1 MTHLH
6 FSVFFSALLSFFH
19 LWTDENVKTPLKTT
33 EEEEICVEDTLD
45 IVKFKSKLAL
55 SLTPPDSNLVP
66 PDSLNN
72 PYNHQGDAT
81 HDPIIVSPLSPP
93 KPTNV
98 ETKFELA
105 PDGKGYYIY
114 ERVGGVDI
122 KPPSYMTFD
131 EYLKYRREKT
141 LAEYTHEQSLQNNKE
156 VKAGLIPS
164 FDLGAVTDVFG
175 GGPIEIKPTGSIS
188 LQFAL
193 NRNKTANP
201 NLSIRQQKNQYFDF
215 DQQMQ
220 IGVQGQIGNK
230 MKLNINQDTKATFDF
245 ENIMKLDYTGDE
257 DQILQRLAS
266 GNIQLQTGNS
276 LIQGSNNLFGVLV
289 GTKWGPVNVSFLGAM
304 QRGQK
309 QSINVKSGAIETPFK
324 KKVADYDANRHYFLS
339 HYFRSKYDEA
349 LSRLPQINSRIRI
362 NQVEVWV
369 TNPNL
374 SQTSNLRP
382 GLGFMDLGENELPV
396 ANGKGNIFNEAVVHS
411 SVQKRYP
418 DKASNDLYGRLT
430 ANSAIRD
437 KSQSANLLEGMGM
450 TNGVDFQL
458 VNLRKLQEGKD
469 YNLQGQ
475 LGYISLNSPLQS
487 DDVLFVSFSYT
498 IDGVPYQVGEFSN
511 DVPANQENSNP
522 LFLKMLRPSQLRP
535 TYNGEKFPVWDLM
548 MKNIYSISY
557 GLKPDGFKMDIYYES
572 GTSAGKIRALQQ
584 GAVKNV
590 PLIQVTNLD
599 QLTNNTAPSPDNMI
613 DFIEG
618 LTVLSDKGY
627 IIFPVIEPFGSHLS
641 KKLLHNADDSARF
654 VFQPLYDMT
663 YQDAI
668 QKFQHLD
675 RYTLEGTY
683 SGTNNSEIPLN
694 AFGVTPQS
702 VKVTANGVSL
712 VQGVDYEVDP
722 SGGKVIIKNPA
733 YLAPGQDIKV
743 DVEQQQMYQ
752 MQVKTMKGI
761 HADMNLTPKIKLG
774 ASMLNLNERPVTF
787 KVPLG
792 DEPINNTL
800 IGMNTSGQSESK
812 FLTKMIDKLP
822 LISTKAP
829 SNINFSGE
837 AAYFIPG
844 QPKQVKRNGE
854 NGTIYLDDFEAA
866 KQPYNMMGVQN
877 WKLASFPK
885 YLSDDLLYDYSNHL
899 TAADSFAARVARGM
913 TRAKLAWYQ
922 IDPQIYYS
930 NLASIPDADKTN
942 SYTRPISPTEIF
954 PPATVPPG
962 SGYQQT
968 LDLHYFPEERG
979 PYNYQYSP
987 NKIDANGKFLNPK
1000 ENWAGVMADM
1010 KMNADFEAANVEF
1023 IEFWMMSPFMDEFKH
1038 NTGGD
1043 LVFNLG
1049 NISEDV
1055 LPDNLQSFENGLPA
1069 NDGNTGMSITPWAR
1083 VPDAIPA
1090 ANAFSNNLDDR
1101 KFQDVGLDGYRDELE
1116 QDTFKNYIEAIKQ
1129 NFGTNSPA
1137 YQNMFA
1143 DPSSDNFVHFL
1154 GNEFGNNKVG
1164 ILERFKNYNGT
1175 ENNSPVNSQTTT
1187 GLTRQGSPYPDT
1199 EDLNKNGTPNTWE
1212 EYWEYKISVRPAD
1225 LAPGKNYV
1233 VDSIRS
1239 YTVDNR
1245 GNKVDTVTWYQ
1256 FRIPIKNG
1264 RAVNNIPNFKVINFL
1279 RMYMTGF
1286 EQEHIMRMTDFQMVS
1301 TQWRRYT
1308 GPLLDPPGPAIDP
1321 NEPPFAVLDVGSVSL
1336 QENSQKLPFNYMP
1349 PPGIIRQGTAGN
1361 TSQTILQDERSLLMK
1376 VCGLKEGEGQS
1387 IFKNVS
1393 QDFRNYK
1400 DLRMWVHAEAKDQDG
1415 ASNFNKEGDAVL
1427 FIRLGLDNDYNYYE
1441 YEYPLKPSVLMNMDT
1456 ANVWA
1461 NDIHFVL
1468 STLTNAKLA
1477 RDKAN
1482 FSFGDRFLFT
1492 QNLPAGHRIFVK
1504 GTPKMSDVRTIMI
1517 GVRNPQNP
1525 AEGPVCMELWLNELR
1540 LSNFDQTAAWAGNA
1554 NVNIQLADVGSVQ
1567 GTVQY
1572 RQAGFGPLEQKLSQ
1586 RTRED
1591 KLRYSVM
1598 GDFMLGKFFPQKWG
1612 INLPVHANF
1621 DEQVNTPV
1629 YDPRQADVK
1638 TKDLMKTFPNKQVKD
1653 STLAA
1658 ILDVTRNRGF
1668 SFNNIKKNKSPDS
1681 KKSYPWDI
1689 SNFDASFSYSDQ
1701 FSRNYLVEKKYAT
1714 SHRAALN
1721 YRYNIKSINVQPFK
1735 KWKKKNPISE
1745 FNFSPLP
1752 KQFSVSIL
1760 GDRQFTENTL
1770 RPTGFGGSSPTVYTK
1785 NFLLTRNYQ
1794 LAWDLTKNLIMTF
1807 NAANNSRVDEVKGY
1821 WDKAT
1826 QHEKDSVG
1834 TLTDNLFHIGKDSV
1848 GSRYFDQT
1856 VHMGRTIGY
1865 NHNLSLQ
1872 YNLPL
1877 KNYKWTDWING
1888 NGSYTAAYQWMNP
1901 PENNMGLGATISNKR
1916 DMQANGSLNLRQL
1929 YNKSKTIKKLL
1940 DVQAKAPAPKAK
1952 LKDNK
1957 TVKDAK
1963 DAGDVEDN
1971 KEDKGDKNKGKKTD
1985 VKKQPVK
1992 IDPDWKDKHKLHP
2005 PKELKLLK
2013 AILRSAVRLI
2023 LSVQKI
2029 DANYTE
2035 NSSTILPGYM
2045 PKTDNFGAD
2054 FGYQDS
2060 TTGLMSPVLPPS
2072 LGFAFGD
2079 QRDIRSAA
2087 SRNYWVSRDSTL
2099 SNYFAH
2105 TKNSQLTLKSSI
2117 EPMPGMTIDL
2127 TANRSS
2133 IENFSEMFR
2142 WSDNTSGGTYRFT
2155 DQQSTGNFTCS
2166 YIFIGTAFEANAD
2179 NSSAFD
2185 RFSAYRKILSQ
2196 RLAAANP
2203 SQLTLQY
2210 SGEIIDTVGNRYM
2223 NGYSGT
2229 SQDVLIPSLLAGY
2242 GVIKPNKIEMSA
2254 FPKMPLPNWS
2264 VNFNPM
2270 IAFPAMK
2277 NIFSSFSIKHSYRGS
2292 YTVGAFTRNI
2302 YAQDFNGDGLA
2313 DNTRFMATD
2322 QNGHSIENFNATK
2335 NIQMVQFT
2343 EQLSP
2348 LIGINFTTKNG
2359 ITGNIAYNRQRNM
2372 SFNMGNLQL
2381 TENKTQ
2387 DFSVTGGWRKD
2398 KLNLDLHV
2406 FGKNISLK
2414 NTLEVKVQ
2422 VSMRD
2427 NFERNRTLD
2436 GLPSTPLRGQTNW
2449 SINPYIDY
2457 VISNRLSIKAFW
2469 QQTINN
2475 PHTSLTYKTSFRSA
2489 GVQLRFSLQ

>member
-6 FSVFFSALLSFFH
+6 FSVFFSALLSIFH
-19 LWTDENVKTPLKTT
+19 FWTDENVKTPLQLA

-45 IVKFKSKLAL
+45 IEKSKSKLAL
-55 SLTPPDSNLVP
+55 LLTPPDSNLVP

-81 HDPIIVSPLSPP
+81 HDPIISSPFDPP
-93 KPTNV
+93 KPSNI
-98 ETKFELA
+98 ETKYELA

-131 EYLKYRREKT
+131 EYIKYRREKT
-141 LAEYTHEQSLQNNKE
+141 LAEYAHEQALQNNKE

-175 GGPIEIKPTGSIS
+175 GGPVEIKPTGSAS

-215 DQQMQ
+215 DQQIQ
-220 IGVQGQIGNK
+220 VGVQGQIGNK

-245 ENIMKLDYTGDE
+245 ENLMKLDYTGDE
-257 DQILQRLAS
+257 DQIIQRLAS

-374 SQTSNLRP
+374 SQTANLRP
-382 GLGFMDLGENELPV
+382 GIGFMDLGENELPI
-396 ANGKGNIFNEAVVHS
+396 ANGQGNIFNEAVVKS
-411 SVQKRYP
+411 STQKRYP
-418 DKASNDLYGRLT
+418 DKACNDLYSRLI
-430 ANSAIRD
+430 ANAGIRD
-437 KSQSANLLEGMGM
+437 KSQSANILETMNL

-458 VNLRKLQEGKD
+458 VNLRKLQETKD
-469 YNLQGQ
+469 YTVQNQ

-511 DVPANQENSNP
+511 DIPANQENSNP

-535 TYNGEKFPVWDLM
+535 TYNGEEFPAWDLM

-572 GTSAGKIRALQQ
+572 GTNAGKIRALQQ

-599 QLTNNTAPSPDNMI
+599 QLTNNTAPSPDNII

-627 IIFPVIEPFGSHLS
+627 IIFPVIEPFGSHLA

-668 QKFQHLD
+668 QKFQQLD

-683 SGTNNSEIPLN
+683 SGANNSEIPLN

-702 VKVTANGVSL
+702 VKVTANGVTL
-712 VQGVDYEVDP
+712 VQGTDYEVDP

-733 YLAPGQDIKV
+733 YMAPGQDIKV

-752 MQVKTMKGI
+752 MQMKTMTGI

-774 ASMLNLNERPVTF
+774 ASALRLNERPTTF

-800 IGMNTSGQSESK
+800 VGMNTSGQTESK

-829 SNINFSGE
+829 SNLNFSGE
-837 AAYFIPG
+837 VAYFIPG
-844 QPKQVKRNGE
+844 QPKQVKLNGE

-866 KQPYNMMGVQN
+866 KQPYNMMGTQN

-885 YLSDDLLYDYSNHL
+885 YLTDEQLYDYSNHL
-899 TAADSFAARVARGM
+899 TAADSFAAKWAKGM

-922 IDPQIYYS
+922 IDPQIYY
-930 NLASIPDADKTN
+930 NDVVKIPAEDKTN
-942 SYTRPISPTEIF
+942 SYTRPVSPTEIF

-962 SGYQQT
+962 SGFQTT
-968 LDLHYFPEERG
+968 LDLHYFPDERG
-979 PYNYQYSP
+979 PYNFQAS
-987 NKIDANGKFLNPK
+987 IDKVDASGKFIHPK

-1023 IEFWMMSPFMDEFKH
+1023 IEFWMMSPFMDQFAN

-1069 NDGNTGMSITPWAR
+1069 NDGNSGMSITPWAR
-1083 VPDAIPA
+1083 VPEAIPA
-1090 ANAFSNNLDDR
+1090 ANAFSNNVDDR
-1101 KFQDVGLDGYRDELE
+1101 KFQDVGLDGYRDDLE
-1116 QDTFKNYIEAIKQ
+1116 RDTFKTYVEAIKQ
-1129 NFGTNSPA
+1129 NFGATSAA
-1137 YQNMFA
+1137 YTQA
-1143 DPSSDNFVHFL
+1143 TTDPSSDNFVHFF
-1154 GNEFGNNKVG
+1154 GDEFGSNTVG
-1164 ILERFKNYNGT
+1164 ILDRFKNFNGT
-1175 ENNSPVNSQTTT
+1175 ENNSPVNSQTAS
-1187 GLTRQGSPYPDT
+1187 GLTRQGTPYPDT

-1212 EYWEYKISVRPAD
+1212 EYWEYKISLRPND
-1225 LAPGKNYV
+1225 LAPGRNYV

-1239 YTVDNR
+1239 YTRDNR
-1245 GNKVDTVTWYQ
+1245 NNIVDEVTWYQ
-1256 FRIPIKNG
+1256 FRIPLKNG

-1286 EQEHIMRMTDFQMVS
+1286 EQEHIVRLTDFQMVS

-1308 GPLLDPPGPAIDP
+1308 GPLLDPPGPSIDP
-1321 NEPPFAVLDVGSVSL
+1321 NEPPFSTLDVGSVSL
-1336 QENSQKLPFNYMP
+1336 QENSQKLPFNYVT
-1349 PPGIIRQGTAGN
+1349 PPGIIRQGIAGN

-1376 VCGLKEGEGQS
+1376 TCGIKDGEGQA
-1387 IFKNVS
+1387 IFKNVA

-1400 DLRMWVHAEAKDQDG
+1400 DLRMWVHAEAREQDG
-1415 ASNFNKEGDAVL
+1415 PSHFNKTGDAVL

-1441 YEYPLKPSVLMNMDT
+1441 YEYPLTPSDLLKGQDT
-1456 ANVWA
+1456 FNIWA
-1461 NDIHFVL
+1461 NNIVFEL
-1468 STLTNAKLA
+1468 AKLTTAKIA
-1477 RDKAN
+1477 RDNAGFPN
-1482 FSFGDRFLFT
+1482 GDRFLYT
-1492 QNLPAGHRIFVK
+1492 QDLPQGHRIFIK
-1504 GTPKMSDVRTIMI
+1504 GTPKISDVHTIMI
-1517 GVRNPQNP
+1517 GVRNPVTPN
-1525 AEGPVCMELWLNELR
+1525 EGPICLELWLNELR
-1540 LSNFDQTAAWAGNA
+1540 LSNFDQTAAWAANA
-1554 NVNIQLADVGSVQ
+1554 NVNLQLADLGSVQ
-1567 GTVQY
+1567 GTLQY

-1612 INLPVHANF
+1612 INLPVHANY
-1621 DEQVNTPV
+1621 DEQINTPV
-1629 YDPRQADVK
+1629 FDPRQADVK
-1638 TKDLMKTFPNKQVKD
+1638 TKDLTFNNKQQKD

-1658 ILDVTRNRGF
+1658 ILDVTRSRGI
-1668 SFNNIKKNKSPDS
+1668 SLNNIKKNKSPDS
-1681 KKSYPWDI
+1681 KKAYPWDI

-1701 FSRNYLVEKKYAT
+1701 FSRNYLIEKKYAT
-1714 SHRAALN
+1714 THRAALN
-1721 YRYNIKSINVQPFK
+1721 YRYSIKSANIQPFK

-1770 RPTGFGGSSPTVYTK
+1770 RATGYGGYTPTIYTK
-1785 NFLLTRNYQ
+1785 NFLITRNYQ
-1794 LAWDLTKNLIMTF
+1794 MAWDLTKNLIMTF

-1821 WDKAT
+1821 WDSAT
-1826 QHEKDSVG
+1826 QQERDSVG
-1834 TLTDNLFHIGKDSV
+1834 SLGDNLFHIGKDSV

-1856 VHMGRTIGY
+1856 IHMGRTIGY
-1865 NHNLSLQ
+1865 NHNVNLQ

-1888 NGSYTAAYQWMNP
+1888 NGSYTANFQWLNP
-1901 PENNMGLGATISNKR
+1901 PENNTGLGATASNKR
-1916 DMQANGSLNLRQL
+1916 DIQANGSMNLRQF

-1940 DVQAKAPAPKAK
+1940 EVQAKTPPPPAKGGTIKNDKSMKEVEEGESKGKDDKTKPK
-1952 LKDNK
+1952 
-1957 TVKDAK
+1957 
-1963 DAGDVEDN
+1963 
-1971 KEDKGDKNKGKKTD
+1971 KEDPKKA
-1985 VKKQPVK
+1985 PIK
-1992 IDPDWKDKHKLHP
+1992 INPDWKDKHKLHP
-2005 PKELKLLK
+2005 PKELKILK
-2013 AILRSAVRLI
+2013 AIIRSVVRLI
-2023 LSVQKI
+2023 LSVQKV

-2035 NSSTILPGYM
+2035 NSTTVLPGYM
-2045 PKTDNFGAD
+2045 PRTDNFGAD
-2054 FGYQDS
+2054 FGYKDQI
-2060 TTGLMSPVLPPS
+2060 TGIVSPVLPPS

-2079 QRDIRSAA
+2079 QKDIRGAA

-2105 TKNSQLTLKSSI
+2105 TKNSQLTLKSSL

-2133 IENFSEMFR
+2133 LENFSEMFR
-2142 WSDNTSGGTYRFT
+2142 WSDNSSGGDYRFT

-2166 YIFIGTAFEANAD
+2166 YVFLGSAFEGND
-2179 NSSAFD
+2179 TISKAFD
-2185 RFSAYRKILSQ
+2185 RFSAYRQILSQ

-2203 SQLTLQY
+2203 SQGTLQY
-2210 SGEIIDTVGNRYM
+2210 TGEIIDSVGNRYM

-2242 GVIKPNKIEMSA
+2242 GVINPNKIETSP

-2277 NIFSSFSIKHSYRGS
+2277 KVFSNFSIKHSYRGS

-2302 YAQDFNGDGLA
+2302 YAQDFDGDGLA
-2313 DNTRFMATD
+2313 DNTRFMALD
-2322 QNGHSIENFNATK
+2322 KNGQSIENFNATK

-2343 EQLSP
+2343 EQMSP

-2359 ITGNIAYNRQRNM
+2359 ITGNIAYNRQRQM

-2387 DFSVTGGWRKD
+2387 DFSITGGWRKD
-2398 KLNLDLHV
+2398 KLNLDLHIL
-2406 FGKNISLK
+2406 GKNITLK

-2436 GLPSTPLRGQTNW
+2436 GLPSNPLRGQVNW
-2449 SINPYIDY
+2449 NINPYIDY